1 MSIKI
6 EASLAAF
13 SPCNDRFVPEGYK
26 EGLALEEQLKII
38 SKIDGIDALPMLYD
52 DKSMAPDKMKVLLGG
67 YGLQV
72 GTVCADN
79 YTTAKW
85 KHGSL
90 ASRDKNIRKEIVK
103 RTQDAMDY
111 CAACGGV
118 DTMLWLAHDGYDY
131 PFEDDYM
138 VRWGYIAECLHEI
151 ASYRSDINLTIE
163 YKKSEPRS
171 YQYISNISKSLLM
184 CEEVGLP
191 NLGVIIDIGH
201 ALFGGE
207 NPAESVALANKYGRL
222 FHIHLND
229 NYRQADD
236 DLILGTVHL
245 WETLEFFYQLDTVGY
260 DGWYVIDIWP
270 GRVDGIAASQEFV
283 DRSNA
288 LMNIAQSL
296 PKEQIK
302 KMQADNDS
310 IGLLKLIRERTLR
323 G

>member
-1 MSIKI
+1 MGVKL

-26 EGLALEEQLKII
+26 RGLSLEEQLEII
-38 SKIDGIDALPMLYD
+38 SGIRGIQALPMLYD
-52 DKSMAPDKMKVLLGG
+52 DKTMAPDKMKALLDG
-67 YGLQV
+67 YGLRV

-79 YTTAKW
+79 YTTANW
-85 KHGSL
+85 KNGSL
-90 ASRDKNIRKEIVK
+90 ANRDAKARREIVK
-103 RTQDAMDY
+103 RTQEAMDY

-118 DTMLWLAHDGYDY
+118 DVMLWLAHDGYDY
-131 PFEDDYM
+131 PFEDDYA
-138 VRWGYIAECLHEI
+138 VRWGYISEALHEI
-151 ASYRSDINLTIE
+151 AAYRSDINLTVE
-163 YKKSEPRS
+163 YKKSEPRA
-171 YQYISNISKSLLM
+171 YQYLSGISKTLLM
-184 CEEVGLP
+184 CEKVGLP

-207 NPAESVALANKYGRL
+207 NPAESVALAQEYGRL

-283 DRSNA
+283 DRANA
-288 LMNIAQSL
+288 LMDIAKSL
-296 PKEQIK
+296 PKEQIQR
-302 KMQADNDS
+302 MQADNDA
-310 IGLLKLIRERTLR
+310 IGLLKLVRERTLKV
-323 G
+323 

>member
-1 MSIKI
+1 MSVKI

-26 EGLALEEQLKII
+26 EGLGLEQQLEII
-38 SKIDGIDALPMLYD
+38 SKIDNIDALPMLYD
-52 DKSMAPDKMKVLLGG
+52 DETMAPDKMKALLGG
-67 YGLQV
+67 YNLRV

-90 ASRDKNIRKEIVK
+90 ACRDKNIRREIVK
-103 RTQDAMDY
+103 RTKEAMDY

-138 VRWGYIAECLHEI
+138 VRWGYIAESLHEI
-151 ASYRSDINLTIE
+151 ASHRSDVNLTIE
-163 YKKSEPRS
+163 YKKSEPRA
-171 YQYISNISKSLLM
+171 YQYLSSMSKSLLM
-184 CEEVGLP
+184 CEEVGLD
-191 NLGVIIDIGH
+191 NLGVILDIGH

-236 DLILGTVHL
+236 DLLLGTVHL

-270 GRVDGIAASQEFV
+270 GRVDGVAASQEFV
-283 DRSNA
+283 DRTIA
-288 LMNIAQSL
+288 LMNIAKSL

-302 KMQADNDS
+302 QMQAENDS

>member
-1 MSIKI
+1 MGLKI

-26 EGLALEEQLKII
+26 EGLGLEEQLRII
-38 SKIDGIDALPMLYD
+38 SKIDGIGALPMLYD
-52 DKSMAPDKMKVLLGG
+52 DNSMAPDKMKALLGG

-90 ASRDKNIRKEIVK
+90 ANRDKNIRKEIVK

-111 CAACGGV
+111 CAACGGADV
-118 DTMLWLAHDGYDY
+118 MLWLAHDGYDY
-131 PFEDDYM
+131 AFEDDYM
-138 VRWGYIAECLHEI
+138 VRWGYIAECLHDI

-171 YQYISNISKSLLM
+171 YQYLSNMSKSLLM
-184 CEEVGLP
+184 CEEVGLD
-191 NLGVIIDIGH
+191 NLGVILDIGH

-236 DLILGTVHL
+236 DLIIGTVHL
-245 WETLEFFYQLDTVGY
+245 WETLEFFYQLDTVGF

-283 DRSNA
+283 ERANA
-288 LMNIAQSL
+288 LMNLAQSL

-302 KMQADNDS
+302 KMQAENDS
-310 IGLLKLIRERTLR
+310 IGLLKLIRERTLKA
-323 G
+323 